1 MFDHGLKAAAA
12 RGAGGA
18 AAYAHLAIQYAHLLR
33 VAYGDARGARAV
45 YGEALRVHPD
55 QLALWEGAIHLE
67 ETLEGPVRQS
77 TLKATQP
84 RTYPAPCAR
93 PRARAPAHARAP
105 GRGCARARAARGRAL
120 RGRLG
125 QSRCGGSCCVCER
138 A

>member
-1 MFDHGLKAAAA
+1 MFDRGLKAAAA

-67 ETLEGPVRQS
+67 ETLEGPVRQC
-77 TLKATQP
+77 TLIATP
-84 RTYPAPCAR
+84 TPDLPCPLRQA
-93 PRARAPAHARAP
+93 PRARSRSRAGARAWVRAGVRGAGPRAARAP
-105 GRGCARARAARGRAL
+105 RPESL
-120 RGRLG
+120 RWKLLRL
-125 QSRCGGSCCVCER
+125 
-138 A
+138 